1 MVPISAAQKVGRERA
16 QQSYVA
22 VSPQLEVAALVAR
35 IARRRPRRQL
45 TVAAFTHVHHVITNA
60 ATHRWYQSESRCLGP
75 CSDPAGGG
83 SVGTGTRPPA
93 ESSLPALPCDCT
105 PRNGKRTRSS
115 PCLTTMRSGL
125 TEYKTTPSAIC
136 WPSTNGTAGR
146 SSTEI
151 RAVLDAAVIITPL
164 TANLNSLAA
173 PCGAAFLSTAG
184 ATSIGDRRP
193 EREGSLDFASGL
205 AAGAG
210 DGSTC
215 GGEP

>member
-1 MVPISAAQKVGRERA
+1 MVRISAAQKVGRERA

-93 ESSLPALPCDCT
+93 ESSLPALPGDCT

-125 TEYKTTPSAIC
+125 TEYKTTPSA
-136 WPSTNGTAGR
+136 
-146 SSTEI
+146 
-151 RAVLDAAVIITPL
+151 
-164 TANLNSLAA
+164 ANMHSLAA

-215 GGEP
+215 GGE